1 MSITLYTGTPGSGKS
16 FHAAKDIE
24 RRMRRGGTLICNF
37 PVNTGFVRKCRAQV
51 EYWDNSELTAE
62 RLVAYALEHHKI
74 GKEGQALVVIDECQ
88 IIFNCRDFGRK
99 DRNAWVTFFSQ
110 HRKLGFN
117 IILIT
122 QSDRMLDKQI
132 RSLVEDEVKHRKL
145 KNYGFGG
152 MFLSLFSFGR
162 TWFIAIDYWYGG
174 NKLKLGHSVF
184 PYRKRYSTLYDSYR
198 LFSDMVSAGGAVC
211 AGGNR
216 VSGGAPGN
224 GGAARGDRDE
234 RGLLLERLAAVLEEA
249 RNRKAAWAPIC
260 CLCPYSFANFPKGGM
275 AGGTLPPRPLI
286 QAAQGRGPLRRAGQQ
301 VALSMARK
309 SWAFFR
315 A

>member
-24 RRMRRGGTLICNF
+24 HRMRRGGTLICNF
-37 PVNTGFVRKCRAQV
+37 PVNTGFVKKCRAQV

-122 QSDRMLDKQI
+122 QSDRMLDRQI

-145 KNYGFGG
+145 NNYGFGG
-152 MFLSLFSFGR
+152 MFLTLFSFGR

-184 PYRKRYSTLYDSYR
+184 PYRKRYSNLYDSYR
-198 LFSDMVSAGGAVC
+198 LFSDMVTAGGAVC
-211 AGGNR
+211 AGGDR
-216 VSGGAPGN
+216 AGGGAPGN
-224 GGAARGDRDE
+224 GGAASGGQEE
-234 RGLLLERLAAVLEEA
+234 RGLLLERLAAVLVEA
-249 RNRKAAWAPIC
+249 RNRKSQKLRERE
-260 CLCPYSFANFPKGGM
+260 LCRFVG
-275 AGGTLPPRPLI
+275 
-286 QAAQGRGPLRRAGQQ
+286 
-301 VALSMARK
+301 ALHL
-309 SWAFFR
+309 
-315 A
+315 

>member
-24 RRMRRGGTLICNF
+24 RRMKRGGTLICNF
-37 PVNTGFVRKCRAQV
+37 PVNTGFVKKCRAQV

-62 RLVAYALEHHKI
+62 RLVAYALAHHKI

-145 KNYGFGG
+145 NNYGFGG
-152 MFLSLFSFGR
+152 MFVTLLSLGR

-174 NKLKLGHSVF
+174 NKLKLG
-184 PYRKRYSTLYDSYR
+184 
-198 LFSDMVSAGGAVC
+198 
-211 AGGNR
+211 
-216 VSGGAPGN
+216 
-224 GGAARGDRDE
+224 
-234 RGLLLERLAAVLEEA
+234 
-249 RNRKAAWAPIC
+249 
-260 CLCPYSFANFPKGGM
+260 
-275 AGGTLPPRPLI
+275 
-286 QAAQGRGPLRRAGQQ
+286 
-301 VALSMARK
+301 
-309 SWAFFR
+309 
-315 A
+315 

>member
-1 MSITLYTGTPGSGKS
+1 MSISLYTGTPGSGKS

-24 RRMRRGGTLICNF
+24 HRMRRGGTLICNF
-37 PVNTGFVRKCRAQV
+37 PVNTGFVKKCRAQV

-145 KNYGFGG
+145 NNYGFGG
-152 MFLSLFSFGR
+152 MFLTLFSLGR

-184 PYRKRYSTLYDSYR
+184 PYRKRYSALYDSYR
-198 LFSDMVSAGGAVC
+198 LFSDMVTAGGAVC

-224 GGAARGDRDE
+224 GVAAEDDREQKKALVLDLISVLRVRQRE
-234 RGLLLERLAAVLEEA
+234 LAVLPA
-249 RNRKAAWAPIC
+249 PRRPSVLSRLLAW
-260 CLCPYSFANFPKGGM
+260 
-275 AGGTLPPRPLI
+275 
-286 QAAQGRGPLRRAGQQ
+286 LRR
-301 VALSMARK
+301 RK
-309 SWAFFR
+309 QKR
-315 A
+315 

>member
-16 FHAAKDIE
+16 FHAAKDIAG
-24 RRMRRGGTLICNF
+24 RMRRGGGLICNF
-37 PVNTGFVRKCRAQV
+37 PVNTAFVRKCRAHV

-74 GKEGQALVVIDECQ
+74 GVEGQALVVIDECQ

-145 KNYGFGG
+145 NNYGFGG
-152 MFLSLFSFGR
+152 MFLSLFTLGR

-174 NKLKLGHSVF
+174 NKLKLGSSVF
-184 PYRKRYSTLYDSYR
+184 PYRKRYSSLYDSYR
-198 LFSDMVSAGGAVC
+198 LFSDMVTAGGAVC

-224 GGAARGDRDE
+224 GGAASGDLEE
-234 RGLLLERLAAVLEEA
+234 RRLLLSRLAAVLDDLRIRRCAQLRERE
-249 RNRKAAWAPIC
+249 
-260 CLCPYSFANFPKGGM
+260 LCRFVG
-275 AGGTLPPRPLI
+275 
-286 QAAQGRGPLRRAGQQ
+286 
-301 VALSMARK
+301 ALK
-309 SWAFFR
+309 L
-315 A
+315 